1 MPSRRE
7 LEQRIDEL
15 AALYEGAAFAD
26 AVRSYSDGL
35 DDDAREELKVILLR
49 RARAFED
56 AVDDRFEAK
65 GWVRRTF
72 GRMADTE
79 RSERGRKSGGSNGRD
94 SQQL

>member
-7 LEQRIDEL
+7 LEQRVDEL
-15 AALYEGAAFAD
+15 AAQYEGAAFAD

-35 DDDAREELKVILLR
+35 DEESRDELKVILLQ
-49 RARAFED
+49 RARALED

-65 GWVRRTF
+65 GWLRRTF

-79 RSERGRKSGGSNGRD
+79 RKERSGGRGRENGNPK
-94 SQQL
+94 QL